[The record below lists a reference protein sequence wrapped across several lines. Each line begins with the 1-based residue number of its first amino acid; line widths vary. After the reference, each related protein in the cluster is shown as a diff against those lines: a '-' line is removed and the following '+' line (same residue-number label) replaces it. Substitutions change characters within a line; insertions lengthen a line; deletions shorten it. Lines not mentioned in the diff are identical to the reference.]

1 MNLPKFLF
9 VGTAKSGTTSI
20 YHYLKQHPQVEIPMK
35 ETFFF
40 MSELLKDNHLPYP
53 KQRPKSDLIL
63 TEQAYM
69 DLYRGI
75 SSDKVSGEIGTG
87 YLYHHE
93 VSIPLI
99 QKTLGTDVKIAII
112 LRNPMDRCFS
122 SYMHF
127 VKDLFEDLSF
137 EDSLEEEHIRIAENW
152 DFMWHHKSLGYYANQ
167 VKAYQGAFKNVKV
180 WLYDDLRNDSESTLH
195 SMAQFIGIDPYDLPS
210 STKAYNPS
218 GKAKNERLQKFITH
232 ENPVKAVLRPIFRA
246 FFNQEKRE
254 RIRKGMK
261 SRNLKKAEGPNNSTY
276 DLLRESYEEDILKL
290 SRLIDRDLNDWLHH
304 SQQA

>member
-20 YHYLKQHPQVEIPMK
+20 YHYLRQHPQVEIPMK
-35 ETFFF
+35 ETFYF

-53 KQRPKSDLIL
+53 KQRPKSDLVL
-63 TEQAYM
+63 TEQSYM

-75 SSDKVSGEIGTG
+75 PLDKVTGEIGTG
-87 YLYHHE
+87 YLYHHQM
-93 VSIPLI
+93 SIPLI

-137 EDSLEEEHIRIAENW
+137 EASLDAEQSRIKENW
-152 DFMWHHKSLGYYANQ
+152 DFMWHHKSLGYYADQ
-167 VKAYQGAFKNVKV
+167 VKAYQDTFKNVKV
-180 WLYDDLRNDSESTLH
+180 WLYDDLRSDSESTLR
-195 SMAQFIGIDPYDLPS
+195 SMAEFIGIDTFDLPS

-218 GKAKNERLQKFITH
+218 GKPKNKRLQKFITH
-232 ENPVKAVLRPIFRA
+232 ENPVKSVLRPVFRA
-246 FFNQEKRE
+246 LFSQEKRE
-254 RIRKGMK
+254 RMRKGLK
-261 SRNLKKAEGPNNSTY
+261 SRNLKKAEGSNIDTY
-276 DLLRESYEEDILKL
+276 NQLRESYREDIMQL
-290 SRLIDRDLNDWLHH
+290 SGLIERDLNDWLHH
-304 SQQA
+304 PPV